1 MICFFRGFYIIV
13 EEIYY
18 SLYCI
23 YIAFNFLMNKFVG
36 LKGNVDILI
45 DFVMK
50 FCIMCNIYWGV
61 GLNFSVFNLDFAIF
75 FVL

>member
-1 MICFFRGFYIIV
+1 
-13 EEIYY
+13 
-18 SLYCI
+18 
-23 YIAFNFLMNKFVG
+23 MNKFVG